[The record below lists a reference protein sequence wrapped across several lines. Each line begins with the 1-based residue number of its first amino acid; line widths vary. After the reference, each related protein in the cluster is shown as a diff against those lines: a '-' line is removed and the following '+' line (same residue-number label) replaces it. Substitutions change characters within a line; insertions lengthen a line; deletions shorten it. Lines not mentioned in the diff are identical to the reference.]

1 MKRKKEL
8 EWIFSWFFLKF
19 LAQTCE
25 CIFPK
30 AQHSPK
36 KYNYILFATVE
47 NFNYMK
53 TMSLQSIF
61 IVTTPTSVSECFH
74 FLNLK
79 IKSKVL
85 PILSLPSTEN
95 KSNSR
100 FIVRKSL
107 SCHWKLAIFIIA
119 KGLPT
124 CSQFIP
130 PIVLKSLLPANQ
142 TIWRKLSNMKSI
154 LYSILLKYKTRRW
167 CDNCFNIF
175 INSHIYK
182 KN

>member
-1 MKRKKEL
+1 M
-8 EWIFSWFFLKF
+8 
-19 LAQTCE
+19 
-25 CIFPK
+25 
-30 AQHSPK
+30 
-36 KYNYILFATVE
+36 
-47 NFNYMK
+47 
-53 TMSLQSIF
+53 QSIF

-95 KSNSR
+95 KSNSW
-100 FIVRKSL
+100 FIVQKSL
-107 SCHWKLAIFIIA
+107 SCHWKLAISIIA

-142 TIWRKLSNMKSI
+142 AMVVNYICIWRKLSNMKSI
-154 LYSILLKYKTRRW
+154 LYSILLKHKTRRW

-175 INSHIYK
+175 INSHIYFK
-182 KN
+182 KINDVTAKNISNNLKKTDQNS